1 MSWSCVKVKGC
12 NTDILFSLK
21 SLKFL
26 KHWWKISLIFLKIFL
41 VRDVSIHLLSCESNS
56 AIPKMQLRT
65 FLKAEFF
72 LVFCRPQKDLLHRVL
87 QNLQNQIFA
96 CEAFSRQ
103 ENDSFRFYHNY
114 FVILVSITSR
124 YLIPTKICCSCKLS
138 NVRCF
143 AID

>member
-1 MSWSCVKVKGC
+1 M
-12 NTDILFSLK
+12 LFFWLIFNWLRRK
-21 SLKFL
+21 PF
-26 KHWWKISLIFLKIFL
+26 WKIGLACCLKEETRGLKLALLHISDVFFTKYFFIYL

-56 AIPKMQLRT
+56 AVPKMQLRT

-103 ENDSFRFYHNY
+103 ENCLLPSWEMKKPEDFFPRG
-114 FVILVSITSR
+114 
-124 YLIPTKICCSCKLS
+124 
-138 NVRCF
+138 
-143 AID
+143 